1 MSTEVKAKYNFE
13 ITKERDYTVVSY
25 RKTPISYKLAT
36 SQLAYVM
43 IIPAA
48 ILAVL
53 IVVSMR
59 SKNGIFWGFMLF
71 FFFIIALG
79 VVYTFILN
87 YFRTK
92 KIHEFKISDRD
103 IIVGKKTYNREHVH
117 SFFIQRTH
125 VTYHNVQTV
134 HEIIEKSN
142 NKICIRYGSND
153 VVLAKGLGEKDAEI
167 MFDRIRELTSLQ

>member
-13 ITKERDYTVVSY
+13 IMKERDYTVVSY

-36 SQLAYVM
+36 SQLAYAM
-43 IIPAA
+43 MIPAA
-48 ILAVL
+48 ILAVIMVL
-53 IVVSMR
+53 PMG
-59 SKNGIFWGFMLF
+59 KDGIFWGFMF
-71 FFFIIALG
+71 FLIFIVAFGLI
-79 VVYTFILN
+79 YTFILN

-103 IIVGKKTYNREHVH
+103 IIIGKKTYNREHVH

-153 VVLAKGLGEKDAEI
+153 VVLAKGLGERDAEI
-167 MFDRIRELTSLQ
+167 MFDRIRELTS